1 MVSDKISEK
10 SKDVQDETDNFVLT
24 EILNPEEEIAEK
36 KNRKLAKWIFV
47 ASTFLITAT
56 ALGIT
61 VDLNHCVSLKNLTD
75 YKSLRTEFLKDNTKC
90 LYNRTFLFPENCTL
104 IVCSYQDKTRINIKH
119 LVFTNNLQR
128 ISLSQRQW
136 QYLEHILPFITEAIS
151 SVDEKHGT

>member
-56 ALGIT
+56 TLGIT

-75 YKSLRTEFLKDNTKC
+75 YKSLRTAFLKDNTKC
-90 LYNRTFLFPENCTL
+90 LYNLFPENCTL
-104 IVCSYQDKTRINIKH
+104 IVCSYQDKTRINIEH

-128 ISLSQRQW
+128 MSLSQRQW
-136 QYLEHILPFITEAIS
+136 QYLEDILPFISEAIS